1 MVFLHFHYLN
11 IHGSS
16 NFSVVKKQK
25 NKSRNSMFTKNA
37 IITIAIMAAA
47 IGGGVYYLWIS
58 AIPVNGTTP
67 VFATAS
73 NVYIKAIHTD
83 QGYAYDE
90 QSTKTGKRTLSG
102 TNIDPSIHIQKGT
115 LVALHVINE
124 DKDTGS
130 DQDLNI
136 DAFNVHTR
144 HLKYFEAQ
152 TINFLADKD
161 GTFSYYSLIHPEMKG
176 TITVDP

>member
-1 MVFLHFHYLN
+1 M
-11 IHGSS
+11 
-16 NFSVVKKQK
+16 VKKQK
-25 NKSRNSMFTKNA
+25 NKAKSSPISKGT
-37 IITIAIMAAA
+37 IITVAILIAAVA
-47 IGGGVYYLWIS
+47 GGVYYLWIS
-58 AIPVNGTTP
+58 AVPVNGTTP

-73 NVYIKAIHTD
+73 NVYILAIHND

-90 QSTKTGKRTLSG
+90 QSTKTGKKTISG
-102 TNIDPSIHIQKGT
+102 TNLNPVIHISKGT

-152 TINFLADKD
+152 TLNFLADKE
-161 GTFSYYSLIHPEMKG
+161 GTYSYYSTIHPEMKG
-176 TITVDP
+176 TLTIDP

>member
-1 MVFLHFHYLN
+1 MR
-11 IHGSS
+11 
-16 NFSVVKKQK
+16 KKQK
-25 NKSRNSMFTKNA
+25 NKAKSSPISKGLIMTVA
-37 IITIAIMAAA
+37 VIALAVA
-47 IGGGVYYLWIS
+47 GGVYYIWNS
-58 AIPVNGTTP
+58 SIPVNVDHP

-73 NVYIKAIHTD
+73 NVYILAIHNS

-90 QSTKTGKRTLSG
+90 QSTKTGKTTISG
-102 TNIDPSIHIQKGT
+102 TNVDPAIHVSEGT

-152 TINFLADKD
+152 TINFVADKI
-161 GTFSYYSLIHPEMKG
+161 GSYPYYSKLHPEMKG

>member
-1 MVFLHFHYLN
+1 M
-11 IHGSS
+11 
-16 NFSVVKKQK
+16 VKKQK
-25 NKSRNSMFTKNA
+25 NNTKSKSFPKGTVIGIA
-37 IITIAIMAAA
+37 IIAAVAIAA
-47 IGGGVYYLWIS
+47 GSYLWTS
-58 AIPVNGTTP
+58 AIPVNGNAP
-67 VFATAS
+67 VFAAPS
-73 NVYIKAIHTD
+73 NIYIKAIHTD

-90 QSTKTGKRTLSG
+90 QSTRTGKRTLTG
-102 TNIDPSIHIQKGT
+102 ENIDPSIHIPKGT
-115 LVALHVINE
+115 LVSLHVINE

-161 GTFSYYSLIHPEMKG
+161 GTFSYYSTIHPEMKG
-176 TITVDP
+176 SITVDP

>member
-1 MVFLHFHYLN
+1 MALLLVN
-11 IHGSS
+11 KKKKDKSS
-16 NFSVVKKQK
+16 PISKGL
-25 NKSRNSMFTKNA
+25 
-37 IITIAIMAAA
+37 IITVAVIAVAVA
-47 IGGGVYYLWIS
+47 GGAYYLWTS
-58 AIPVNGTTP
+58 SIPVNSDHP

-73 NVYIKAIHTD
+73 NVYILAIHND

-90 QSTKTGKRTLSG
+90 QSTKTGKKSLSG
-102 TNIDPSIHIQKGT
+102 QNIDPSIHIPKGT
-115 LVALHVINE
+115 LVSLHVINE

-136 DAFNVHTR
+136 DAFNVHTG
-144 HLKYFEAQ
+144 HLKYFVAK

-161 GTFSYYSLIHPEMKG
+161 GTFQYYSTIHPEMKG